1 MIHALKKE
9 ILSYPHNEQCYMDCM
24 TMSSKSFEALL
35 TTDQTIDKS
44 KKEQEFTQ
52 DHNKIN
58 DSNMMLDL
66 HM

>member
-1 MIHALKKE
+1 
-9 ILSYPHNEQCYMDCM
+9 MDCM

-66 HM
+66 CM